1 VIRRQTHQTVQ
12 YNEEHQRMNYKPKR
26 RRAPVVRDTR
36 DQRVHEAKR
45 HRIGDKEKG
54 KSGVQR
60 ILELQTCRLD
70 RHLV

>member
-1 VIRRQTHQTVQ
+1 M
-12 YNEEHQRMNYKPKR
+12 EHKSKR

-45 HRIGDKEKG
+45 NWIGYEEKG

-60 ILELQTCRLD
+60 ILELQSFRLD
-70 RHLV
+70 RHLFYVRQ